1 MIGTLSVLG
10 DSLRRVALELALE
23 ASLLGLGS
31 ALVSTLVVQSTL
43 PIAAKVVSGIVG
55 IAVNPQLAG
64 TQIGLTLVAGA
75 LLGFLLAL
83 PFASRIRRLK
93 PSALFQ
99 EEANLD
105 LPFAKRDVWAVL
117 PLILVFYALSVYQ
130 SHSWRV
136 GSVFFGLTALSV
148 LGLYFV
154 GSLVF
159 RSAERLSTA
168 RNFGTLPFRL
178 AVRSLSRNPW
188 SSLSAFV
195 ATGVGAILLSLI
207 PSLQTAMIREIERPE
222 GSKVPSLFL
231 FDIQEE
237 QLPKLREVVAEGG
250 ATLDYLSPL
259 VRARL
264 ETINGKPAVK
274 AKDLA
279 ERSTREQ
286 EEEDRSRNRGY
297 NLSYREGLSDS
308 EKISSGRGFEGRFDP
323 ASGGLPEVTVER
335 KFADRLGVGVGYRI
349 GFEIEGVPIEAKVVG
364 LRTVRWSSFQPNF
377 FIVFQPGA
385 IDDAPKTFLGG
396 IPSLPEAKR
405 RALQEK
411 VVATFPN
418 VSVIQVDELV
428 RKISR
433 IFDQMGT
440 AVQITGL
447 LSLVT
452 GLFVIF
458 AIARRQAVVRRRNA
472 LLLKTVGA
480 SAGDVIGI
488 FLWEFGLLSFTAALL
503 GGALSFALSRLIVWI
518 VFERRELA
526 LGLAEAQSFG
536 LSLVGIT
543 GISLFCAAIAA
554 WGIARAKPWKLLQ
567 AED

>member
-1 MIGTLSVLG
+1 
-10 DSLRRVALELALE
+10 
-23 ASLLGLGS
+23 
-31 ALVSTLVVQSTL
+31 
-43 PIAAKVVSGIVG
+43 VG
-55 IAVNPQLAG
+55 
-64 TQIGLTLVAGA
+64 
-75 LLGFLLAL
+75 
-83 PFASRIRRLK
+83 RLK
-93 PSALFQ
+93 PAALFQ

-105 LPFAKRDVWAVL
+105 LPFRKRDGWAAA
-117 PLILVFYALSVYQ
+117 PLVLVFYALSVYQ

-136 GSVFFGLTALSV
+136 GSLFFGLTLLSV

-154 GSLVF
+154 GSKAF
-159 RSAERLSTA
+159 RAAERFFS
-168 RNFGTLPFRL
+168 RRHFGSLPFRL

-207 PSLQTAMIREIERPE
+207 PSLQTAMVREIERPE

-237 QLPKLREVVAEGG
+237 QVSRLRELVNAGG
-250 ATLDYLSPL
+250 AALDYLSPL

-264 ETINGKPAVK
+264 ETLNGKPAEK

-286 EEEDRSRNRGY
+286 EEEERSRNRGY
-297 NLSYREGLSDS
+297 NLSYRAELSDS
-308 EKISSGRGFEGRFDP
+308 ETISSGRNFRGRFDP
-323 ASGGLPEVTVER
+323 ASGGLPEVTIER
-335 KFADRLGVGVGYRI
+335 KFADRLGVGVGDRI
-349 GFEIEGVPIEAKVVG
+349 GFEIEGVPIEAVVVG
-364 LRTVRWSSFQPNF
+364 LRNVRWSSFQPNF
-377 FIVFQPGA
+377 FVLFQPGA

-396 IPSLPEAKR
+396 IPSLPEGKR
-405 RALQEK
+405 RQIQEK

-428 RKISR
+428 RKITR
-433 IFDQMGT
+433 IFDQMGA
-440 AVQITGL
+440 AVQITGV

-480 SAGDVIGI
+480 SAKDVMAI
-488 FLWEFGLLSFTAALL
+488 FLWEFGLLSATAALL
-503 GGALSFALSRLIVWI
+503 GSALSFVLSRLIVWV
-518 VFERRELA
+518 VFERREFA
-526 LGLAEAQSFG
+526 LGFIEARAF
-536 LSLVGIT
+536 
-543 GISLFCAAIAA
+543 GISLVVITGVSVLCAAFAA

-567 AED
+567 SED